1 MREKVVLISL
11 LSDGNEIIGF
21 KCFSYK
27 FYKVINISN
36 YDIKKFNVLSVN
48 TINYKQLIQ
57 SKGKLKGYKTLPI
70 INFRMN
76 ELLNRK
82 SYGLKVCFTLIG
94 RIKDSSEIKYL
105 VSTPMGQLSIF
116 DRESILRN
124 VRNNSWY
131 FTNLIQSSNSIKLI
145 SGTIP
150 VLLNLDIG
158 KINKIE
164 SEYYNIEHKNILY
177 KVKLK
182 DLKEKYKKGANLDE
196 KSLMNLKEYRD
207 RLLYTDFMKRNDFLF
222 REISETFTK
231 EEKENMSSVFYG
243 MTHFNKDIGN
253 VILGSVSPEIQE
265 RLKKKKTMIQ
275 VSNFVNRDLLKY
287 TLERRNSFKCL
298 LPECDDF
305 FNKIETHLDIEK
317 TNEFIYR
324 LDRYSLCKKCDLAF
338 YIKDS
343 VYLYSNK
350 KSLGFFNPLREDNI
364 YIDSEQLKDIRS
376 INIACHEYMHY
387 LSSSGIY
394 TGFCVEDNNIFQIAL
409 TEGVTEILACS
420 LTYMIVVKLLKEGK
434 QVYFNK
440 KSININQ
447 IKGIY
452 FLKNLKEFNKEINL
466 DKIPKIVAYKNN
478 VSLISYFMQLLTPKE
493 VMRCYFLNDFK
504 SLEIKIIQKIG
515 KVTYKDIVDLILVD
529 NRIDISD
536 KTFKEIKKELGVYCK

>member
-1 MREKVVLISL
+1 
-11 LSDGNEIIGF
+11 
-21 KCFSYK
+21 
-27 FYKVINISN
+27 
-36 YDIKKFNVLSVN
+36 
-48 TINYKQLIQ
+48 
-57 SKGKLKGYKTLPI
+57 
-70 INFRMN
+70 
-76 ELLNRK
+76 
-82 SYGLKVCFTLIG
+82 
-94 RIKDSSEIKYL
+94 
-105 VSTPMGQLSIF
+105 
-116 DRESILRN
+116 
-124 VRNNSWY
+124 
-131 FTNLIQSSNSIKLI
+131 
-145 SGTIP
+145 
-150 VLLNLDIG
+150 
-158 KINKIE
+158 
-164 SEYYNIEHKNILY
+164 
-177 KVKLK
+177 
-182 DLKEKYKKGANLDE
+182 
-196 KSLMNLKEYRD
+196 
-207 RLLYTDFMKRNDFLF
+207 
-222 REISETFTK
+222 
-231 EEKENMSSVFYG
+231 
-243 MTHFNKDIGN
+243 
-253 VILGSVSPEIQE
+253 
-265 RLKKKKTMIQ
+265 MIQ

-452 FLKNLKEFNKEINL
+452 FLKNLKELNKEISLNE
-466 DKIPKIVAYKNN
+466 IPKIVVYRNN
-478 VSLISYFMQLLTPKE
+478 VRLIYSFMNLLTPKE
-493 VMRCYFLNDFK
+493 ILECYFFNNYR
-504 SLEIKIIQKIG
+504 EIKFKIIGKIG
-515 KVTYKDIVDLILVD
+515 EENYKKIERYIVTG
-529 NRIDISD
+529 RTTDISD
-536 KTFKEIKKELGVYCK
+536 GIYQKIKNLVV